1 MASTRCRNGKWT
13 ALYRD
18 RAGDQKSA
26 GTYGTKKIAQ
36 AKANAAEALEASGQ
50 DAKLVLG
57 SPEMLPT
64 LTRRGHVTVEGY
76 GPEWL
81 AGHRLEDTSRE
92 SYGFMLK
99 HIYSGLGSV
108 PVHDLDAP
116 KVRSFIR
123 ALEGKMSGATVGH
136 VLTVLRE
143 LCQTAVQD
151 GILGRDPTQGIKI
164 ADRRAREMRILM
176 PDEYRRVLA
185 GIEPHYSLLVR
196 TLISTGLRWGEAI
209 ALRPDDVIQRTDGR
223 WIIRVRRTIAEV
235 GGRQTE
241 RPYGK
246 TARSMRDVT
255 INDDLARDLTS
266 AVRSNGHIFTAA
278 RGGRLQRSNFRRVW
292 IKALG
297 KAGVQGVRV
306 HDLRHTSASWAV
318 SNGADLV
325 TVRDRLG
332 HTSIKTT
339 SRYLHVMPGK
349 RDSALDAL
357 ERAMAAAS

>member
-76 GPEWL
+76 GPDWL

-108 PVHDLDAP
+108 PVRDLDAP

-136 VLTVLRE
+136 VMTVLRE
-143 LCQTAVQD
+143 LCKTAVED
-151 GILGRDPTQGIKI
+151 RILIKDPTEGIKI
-164 ADRRAREMRILM
+164 ADRRAREMTILT
-176 PDEYRRVLA
+176 PAEYWRVLA
-185 GIEPHYSLLVR
+185 AIEPGYQLLVR
-196 TLISTGLRWGEAI
+196 TLISTGLRWGECI
-209 ALRPDDVIQRTDGR
+209 ALRPDDIIQDGDR
-223 WIIRVRRTIAEV
+223 WSIKVRRTIAEV
-235 GGRQTE
+235 GGKQSE
-241 RPYGK
+241 RDYGK
-246 TARSMRDVT
+246 TAKAMRSIT
-255 INDDLARDLTS
+255 IDADLASELT
-266 AVRSNGHIFTAA
+266 ACPQGHIFTAA

-292 IKALG
+292 IKALDQ
-297 KAGVQGVRV
+297 AGVKGVRV
-306 HDLRHTSASWAV
+306 HDLRHTHASWLV
-318 SNGADLV
+318 NNGADLV
-325 TVRDRLG
+325 SVRDRLG
-332 HTSIKTT
+332 HTDIKTT
-339 SRYLHVMPGK
+339 SRYLHAIPRQ
-349 RDSALDAL
+349 RDGNLDAL
-357 ERAMAAAS
+357 GRALAAA